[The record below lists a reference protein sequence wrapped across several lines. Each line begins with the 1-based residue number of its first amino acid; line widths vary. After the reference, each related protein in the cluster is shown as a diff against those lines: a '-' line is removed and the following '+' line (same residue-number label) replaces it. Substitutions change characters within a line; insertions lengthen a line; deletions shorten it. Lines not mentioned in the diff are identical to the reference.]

1 MNAGAIAGIAVGV
14 VVVILLLTH
23 VVIDSMYPHPPGPK
37 ATLRTMYTKVF
48 RNLTM
53 THNQKQAEMRRIMAA
68 NEANSTLQ
76 TRRSKYSKQNERNKK
91 KTTPAP
97 PESVLHQ

>member
-14 VVVILLLTH
+14 VAVMLIITH
-23 VVIDSMYPHPPGPK
+23 IVIDSMYPHPEGPK
-37 ATLRTMYTKVF
+37 ATLRVMYTKVF

-53 THNQKQAEMRRIMAA
+53 THKQKQAEMRRIMEA
-68 NEANSTLQ
+68 NEANTTLQ
-76 TRRSKYSKQNERNKK
+76 RQRAKYSKQNERNKK